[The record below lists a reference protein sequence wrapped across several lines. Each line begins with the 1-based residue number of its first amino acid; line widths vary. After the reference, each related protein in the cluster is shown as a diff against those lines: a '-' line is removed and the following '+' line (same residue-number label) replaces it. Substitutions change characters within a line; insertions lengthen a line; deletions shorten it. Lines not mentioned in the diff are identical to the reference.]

1 MLVFFLLFSTIIIDM
16 KLKLIL
22 LLMTIQT
29 IAFAQT
35 DISLTRQLQKTVG
48 GFNGEVGIYVH
59 NLKTGQT
66 AEINA
71 DTVFPTASMIKVSI
85 LCGLM
90 DKIQKGEIDYHQKL
104 VFTEPLRY
112 DTGDIL
118 GSVRDKD
125 TIELSKVAMLMITM
139 SDNTASLWL
148 QDMVTGEYIN
158 NWLEQNGFEHMRVNS
173 RVKGREEIRAK
184 YGWGMTTPREM
195 CKLFTMIGTGIAV
208 SPEASERM
216 YRNLGHIYWD
226 DNALSQIPPYVQTA
240 SKQGFV
246 DQSRSETVFVNA
258 PHGDYVFSIIT
269 NHQKDKSYKH
279 DNEGFVL
286 IRNVSALLWHYF
298 EPGSKWQQRARDE
311 KFMNTDSE

>member
-125 TIELSKVAMLMITM
+125 TIKLSKVAMLMITM

-246 DQSRSETVFVNA
+246 DESRSETVFVNA

-298 EPGSKWQQRARDE
+298 EPGSTWQQRAKDD
-311 KFMNTDSE
+311 KFLNTDSE

>member
-1 MLVFFLLFSTIIIDM
+1 M

>member
-1 MLVFFLLFSTIIIDM
+1 
-16 KLKLIL
+16 
-22 LLMTIQT
+22 
-29 IAFAQT
+29 
-35 DISLTRQLQKTVG
+35 
-48 GFNGEVGIYVH
+48 VH

-125 TIELSKVAMLMITM
+125 TIKLSKVAMLMITM

>member
-1 MLVFFLLFSTIIIDM
+1 M

-298 EPGSKWQQRARDE
+298 EPGSTWQQRARDE

>member
-1 MLVFFLLFSTIIIDM
+1 M

-22 LLMTIQT
+22 LLMTMNT
-29 IAFAQT
+29 VALAQT
-35 DISLTRQLQKTVG
+35 DKELTQKLNDVIK
-48 GFNGEVGIYVH
+48 GFHGEVGIYVH
-59 NLKTGQT
+59 NLKTGKT

-71 DTVFPTASMIKVSI
+71 DTIFSSASMIKVSI

-90 DKIQKGEIDYHQKL
+90 DKIQKGELDYHQKL

-158 NWLEQNGFEHMRVNS
+158 NWLEQNGFVHMRINS
-173 RVKGREEIRAK
+173 RIKGREDIRAK

-195 CKLFTMIGTGIAV
+195 CKLFTMIGTGKAV

-226 DNALSQIPPYVQTA
+226 DNALSQIPPYIQTA
-240 SKQGFV
+240 SKQGFI
-246 DQSRSETVFVNA
+246 DASRSETVFVNA

-269 NHQKDKSYKH
+269 RNQQDKTYH
-279 DNEGFVL
+279 HNNEGFVL
-286 IRNVSALLWHYF
+286 IRKVSALLWHYF
-298 EPGSKWQQRARDE
+298 EKDSKWTQRAKDE
-311 KFMNTDSE
+311 KFMNTDDE

>member
-48 GFNGEVGIYVH
+48 GFNGEVGIYMH

-125 TIELSKVAMLMITM
+125 TIKLSKVAMLMITM

>member
-1 MLVFFLLFSTIIIDM
+1 M

-48 GFNGEVGIYVH
+48 GFNGEVGIYMH

-125 TIELSKVAMLMITM
+125 TIKLSKVAMLMITM

>member
-1 MLVFFLLFSTIIIDM
+1 M

-22 LLMTIQT
+22 LFMTIQT
-29 IAFAQT
+29 FAFAQT
-35 DISLTRQLQKTVG
+35 DISLTRQLQKTAD

>member
-1 MLVFFLLFSTIIIDM
+1 M

-195 CKLFTMIGTGIAV
+195 CELFTMIGTGTAV